1 MVVGIRSRPPW
12 FALCQAVGEVLVLLL
27 LPTPSPPPGL
37 PTPKYMLKQ
46 QQQVL
51 ESVVNQTQPVIV
63 TAVQAGSRSLEIP
76 SAAHF
81 LGTQ

>member
-1 MVVGIRSRPPW
+1 MVMGIRSRSPW

-51 ESVVNQTQPVIV
+51 ESVVNQTQ
-63 TAVQAGSRSLEIP
+63 QAGSRSLEIP